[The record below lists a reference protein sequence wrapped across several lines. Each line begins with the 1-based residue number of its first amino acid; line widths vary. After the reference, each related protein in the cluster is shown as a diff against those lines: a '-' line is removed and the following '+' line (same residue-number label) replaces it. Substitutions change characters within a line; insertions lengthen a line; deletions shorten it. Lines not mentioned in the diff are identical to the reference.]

1 MRLGE
6 LAHML
11 ETRLAAMEASGSPSF
26 AEFDEVEERV
36 DRFSLSL
43 ERLARGEDIVEAIEI
58 PVGAVFEH
66 QRDKPSA
73 LAVIAAAAQTDADRG
88 EAPEVRE
95 GRAALLRVNADL
107 SDRLADAP
115 REPSLARSRA
125 QGEIATLPRA

>member
-6 LAHML
+6 LAHVR

-73 LAVIAAAAQTDADRG
+73 LAVIAAAAQTVADPRG
-88 EAPEVRE
+88 APEVR
-95 GRAALLRVNADL
+95 GSRAAPLRGEGGPVGP
-107 SDRLADAP
+107 LADAP
-115 REPSLARSRA
+115 RRPP
-125 QGEIATLPRA
+125 LPP